1 MLLVRLLFIKL
12 QQFCVK
18 KQSILLVYRNKSNE
32 ECTLI
37 VEAGFHVVTH
47 EDGRWMGYIHIV
59 FEINILSKM
68 LFSR

>member
-18 KQSILLVYRNKSNE
+18 KRSILLVYRNESNE

-37 VEAGFHVVTH
+37 VEVGFHVVKH
-47 EDGRWMGYIHIV
+47 GDGRWMGHIHIV
-59 FEINILSKM
+59 FGMTLLVKSI
-68 LFSR
+68 